1 MQPGSKICLQIRN
14 TAKTKQDNQ
23 QPHLAESPPKRA
35 PSRGERRQKRMA
47 GKMQQK
53 RARHAAL
60 TPPRLSTVRGKPAY
74 ATGAFLALAP
84 ALVRRRPRRTSR
96 RAKRTSPQPCPRRRR
111 AECSVA
117 TAGLECSS
125 FASKCVAS
133 MACWW
138 GRGPFE
144 NTRRVPVRRHCNHDR
159 FGRTCTTAAS
169 PSQP

>member
-1 MQPGSKICLQIRN
+1 MERDVRTHSYATRPFGRKTGPNREAPLHACGGELVRKNKCYQN
-14 TAKTKQDNQ
+14 TQEEKPVIPDLT
-23 QPHLAESPPKRA
+23 
-35 PSRGERRQKRMA
+35 
-47 GKMQQK
+47 
-53 RARHAAL
+53 L
-60 TPPRLSTVRGKPAY
+60 TPPRRVAPCAASRPTRPAR
-74 ATGAFLALAP
+74 FQP
-84 ALVRRRPRRTSR
+84 SRPRSCDADLDGRR
-96 RAKRTSPQPCPRRRR
+96 GRAKRPSPQPCPRRRR